1 MTRLSLFAGVAAL
14 SLLSGCGESEPPAV
28 NITTVEIDNG
38 ANVTVPGDNTAEPA
52 VNAVTANTAEAATPA
67 LALAPDGVSIV
78 LDNGS
83 TRHANF
89 GMARD
94 VVVPMVS
101 AALGKPTDTGQNTEC
116 GQGPMEMVD
125 FKGGLSMQFQDGK
138 FVGWD
143 LDGRGANENQ
153 GGGFTTMNG
162 IGIGSTLKDLR
173 GAFGS
178 VTVENSSLG
187 DEFAAGEL
195 GGLLTSLKPDA
206 TITHIWAGSTCQF
219 R

>member
-1 MTRLSLFAGVAAL
+1 MSLFAGIAAL
-14 SLLSGCGESEPPAV
+14 TLLAGCGESEPPPV

-38 ANVTVPGDNTAEPA
+38 TNVTVPGDNDAEPA
-52 VNAVTANTAEAATPA
+52 ANATVVANAVEAAPA
-67 LALAPDGVSIV
+67 LALSPDGLTIV
-78 LDNGS
+78 LDSGS

-101 AALGKPTDTGQNTEC
+101 ASLGKPTGTGQNGEC

-143 LDGRGANENQ
+143 VDGREK
-153 GGGFTTMNG
+153 GGYATMNG
-162 IGIGSTLKDLR
+162 IGVGSTLKELR
-173 GAFGS
+173 GSFSG
-178 VTVENSSLG
+178 VTVETSSLG

-206 TITHIWAGSTCQF
+206 TITHLWAGSTCQF

>member
-1 MTRLSLFAGVAAL
+1 MTRNSLFASLAAL
-14 SLLSGCGESEPPAV
+14 TMLAGCGENAPPV
-28 NITTVEIDNG
+28 NITTIEIDNG
-38 ANVTVPGDNTAEPA
+38 ANVMVPGDNEGESATNAAA
-52 VNAVTANTAEAATPA
+52 VNNAVEAAPA

-78 LDNGS
+78 LDSGS

-101 AALGKPTDTGQNTEC
+101 AALGKPTGTGTNSEC

-125 FKGGLSMQFQDGK
+125 FKGGLDLEFQDGK

-143 LDGRGANENQ
+143 VDGREK
-153 GGGFTTMNG
+153 GGYTTMNG

-173 GAFGS
+173 AAFGE

-187 DEFAAGEL
+187 DEFSAGDL

-206 TITHIWAGSTCQF
+206 TITHLWAGSTCQF